1 MGAIDAF
8 SPNTLSFSKVEE
20 ILNSLISQG
29 GGIQN
34 QNRQV
39 LQDIG
44 LLSEYSYIISD
55 KANNEIIYYSKNNKI
70 IENLIPLRKMYSIFL
85 EWTKYLFDITNEE
98 LANIQK
104 FNMKIESFK
113 SRNLNKVFFQ
123 NNIKK
128 YLFKDKAFNKLLN
141 YGIPNKLRFF
151 IWDIVL
157 SEKYNNNQYYNYD
170 QELKEYKLL
179 LAKKGSDPQ
188 IEKDINRTFM
198 KENEQT
204 PNNIQILK
212 NILSC
217 INTYNS
223 SGYCQGMN
231 YIVGFLLKTT
241 NYDEVKTFYI
251 FKNILY
257 DIKGYFEEGFPLL
270 KKNNNLFNINFKELC
285 PKLYKHFQKN
295 DIVNEF
301 WVSKWLQTL
310 FTLSIPFEELNIIWD
325 VLLIRGF
332 DFIVYICLA
341 IIEFI
346 EKEVLELK
354 ESAEIISYLEKV
366 LNSRDIPAN
375 KKFFEESNNYIIPLN
390 EVLGR
395 AYDLEK
401 KNVGGNDNRPY
412 YDRRKSDSHLVNFK
426 FNNLSEKKNTNNN
439 NINNNNINKND
450 EISNISKKTNESP
463 INKNINSSVNVLN
476 FQKNNLQNP
485 NNNIQNS
492 VNNNIQDRRIPFFS
506 TKTLD
511 TYNFGELNQKKNS
524 GNLPNNGNNLFN
536 KNSSVNLNFAPAQ
549 FQYLNNNVLPNNM
562 VNRNLMMQYH

>member
-1 MGAIDAF
+1 MGAINDAF
-8 SPNTLSFSKVEE
+8 TQNKLSFSKIEE
-20 ILNSLISQG
+20 ILNNLVSQG
-29 GGIQN
+29 GGVQS

-39 LQDIG
+39 LQEIG
-44 LLSEYSYIISD
+44 LLNEYSYIISD

-70 IENLIPLRKMYSIFL
+70 IEKLIPYRKMISIFL
-85 EWTKYLFDITNEE
+85 EWNKYLFDISSEE
-98 LANIQK
+98 IENIQQ
-104 FNMKIESFK
+104 FNMKIDSFK
-113 SRNLNKVFFQ
+113 KRTLNKEFFQ

-141 YGIPNKLRFF
+141 YGIPNNLRFF

-157 SEKYNNNQYYNYD
+157 SEKYNNKYYNYN
-170 QELKEYKLL
+170 QELKDYKLIL
-179 LAKKGSDPQ
+179 EKKGSNPQ

-198 KENEQT
+198 KETEQT
-204 PNNIQILK
+204 PKNIQILK

-231 YIVGFLLKTT
+231 FIVGYLLKLT

-257 DIKGYFEEGFPLL
+257 DIKGYFEDGFPLL
-270 KKNNNLFNINFKELC
+270 KKNNNLFTKNFKELC
-285 PKLYKHFQKN
+285 PKLYKHFQKH

-301 WVSKWLQTL
+301 WVGKWLQTL
-310 FTLSIPFEELNIIWD
+310 FTLSLPFEELTIIWD

-341 IIEFI
+341 ITEYI
-346 EKEVLELK
+346 EKDLLEIK
-354 ESAEIISYLEKV
+354 ESAEIVSYFEKV
-366 LNSRDIPAN
+366 LNSQDNGLIPAN

-412 YDRRKSDSHLVNFK
+412 YDRRKSDSNLMNFRFNGLNQVN
-426 FNNLSEKKNTNNN
+426 NNNNNQSDLNKKKIVLSNSANNN
-439 NINNNNINKND
+439 NINN
-450 EISNISKKTNESP
+450 
-463 INKNINSSVNVLN
+463 INSLN
-476 FQKNNLQNP
+476 PNLQKNNLNNP
-485 NNNIQNS
+485 NYNFPNNINNNMQNMKIPFYS
-492 VNNNIQDRRIPFFS
+492 TKNLEIYNFRDFSKNMNIPPGQYLYVNNNI
-506 TKTLD
+506 
-511 TYNFGELNQKKNS
+511 
-524 GNLPNNGNNLFN
+524 
-536 KNSSVNLNFAPAQ
+536 
-549 FQYLNNNVLPNNM
+549 PNNM
-562 VNRNLMMQYH
+562 GNKNLMMQYPK

>member
-1 MGAIDAF
+1 MGAINDAF
-8 SPNTLSFSKVEE
+8 TQNKLSFSKIEE
-20 ILNSLISQG
+20 ILNNLVSQG
-29 GGIQN
+29 GGVQS

-39 LQDIG
+39 LQEIG
-44 LLSEYSYIISD
+44 LLNEYSYIISD

-70 IENLIPLRKMYSIFL
+70 IEKLIPYRKMISIFL
-85 EWTKYLFDITNEE
+85 EWNKYLFDISNEE
-98 LANIQK
+98 IENIQQ
-104 FNMKIESFK
+104 FNMKIDSFK
-113 SRNLNKVFFQ
+113 KRTLNKEFFQ

-141 YGIPNKLRFF
+141 YGIPNNLRFF

-157 SEKYNNNQYYNYD
+157 SEKYNNKYYNYN
-170 QELKEYKLL
+170 QELKDYKLIL
-179 LAKKGSDPQ
+179 EKKGSNPQ

-198 KENEQT
+198 KETEQT
-204 PNNIQILK
+204 PKNIQILK

-231 YIVGFLLKTT
+231 FIVGYLLKLT

-257 DIKGYFEEGFPLL
+257 DIKGYFEDGFPLL
-270 KKNNNLFNINFKELC
+270 KKNNNLFTKNFKELC
-285 PKLYKHFQKN
+285 PKLYKHFQKH

-301 WVSKWLQTL
+301 WVGKWLQTL
-310 FTLSIPFEELNIIWD
+310 FTLSLPFEELTIIWD

-341 IIEFI
+341 ITEYI
-346 EKEVLELK
+346 EKDLLEIK
-354 ESAEIISYLEKV
+354 ESAEIVSYFEKV
-366 LNSRDIPAN
+366 LNSQDNGLIPAN

-412 YDRRKSDSHLVNFK
+412 YDRRKSDSNLMNFRFNGLNQVN
-426 FNNLSEKKNTNNN
+426 NNNNNQSDLNKKKIVLSNSANNN
-439 NINNNNINKND
+439 NINN
-450 EISNISKKTNESP
+450 
-463 INKNINSSVNVLN
+463 INSLN
-476 FQKNNLQNP
+476 PNLQKNNLNNP
-485 NNNIQNS
+485 NYNFPNNINNNMQNMKIPFYS
-492 VNNNIQDRRIPFFS
+492 TKNLEIYNFGDFSKNMNIPPGQYLYVNNNI
-506 TKTLD
+506 
-511 TYNFGELNQKKNS
+511 
-524 GNLPNNGNNLFN
+524 
-536 KNSSVNLNFAPAQ
+536 
-549 FQYLNNNVLPNNM
+549 PNNM
-562 VNRNLMMQYH
+562 GNKNLMMQYPK